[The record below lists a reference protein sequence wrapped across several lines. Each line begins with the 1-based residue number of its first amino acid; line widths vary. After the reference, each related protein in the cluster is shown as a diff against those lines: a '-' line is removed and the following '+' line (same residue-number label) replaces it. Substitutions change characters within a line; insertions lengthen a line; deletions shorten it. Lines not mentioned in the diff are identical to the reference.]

1 MENQINRDCKFS
13 YLAGIETANFMLKC
27 NADLLGAVQTAMV
40 EESDRENTYSNA
52 LYAIQRTLSSIYDD
66 IQKCV
71 EAGLREGAVQA

>member
-1 MENQINRDCKFS
+1 MENQINRDCQFS
-13 YLAGIETANFMLKC
+13 YLADIETANFMLKC

-40 EESDRENTYSNA
+40 EESDRADAYSNA

-66 IQKCV
+66 IQKYV

>member
-1 MENQINRDCKFS
+1 MENQINRGCKFS

-27 NADLLGAVQTAMV
+27 NTDLLGAVQTAMV
-40 EESDRENTYSNA
+40 EESDRADAYSNA

-66 IQKCV
+66 IQRCV

>member
-1 MENQINRDCKFS
+1 MENQINRDCKVS

-27 NADLLGAVQTAMV
+27 NTDLLGAVQTAMV
-40 EESDRENTYSNA
+40 EESDRADAYSNA

-66 IQKCV
+66 IQKYV

>member
-27 NADLLGAVQTAMV
+27 NTDLLGAVQTAMV
-40 EESDRENTYSNA
+40 EESDNA
-52 LYAIQRTLSSIYDD
+52 LYAIQRTLSFIYDD
-66 IQKCV
+66 IQKYV